1 MSVRQSRSRAVLP
14 YLALIAAFVMLPL
27 GTAFSKQLFPL
38 VGAAGTA
45 FYRVGFAA
53 LILLS
58 LWRPWRRAWS
68 RQEML
73 SMAAYGGALSGM
85 TLCFFIAL
93 RTLPLGV
100 TLAIE
105 LLGPLAM
112 SAFYARSL
120 RNLLS
125 VCLALTGVGLLL
137 PIRQDINSLDP
148 VGVAFALAAGAFWA
162 LYIICGAR
170 AARVHPG
177 HAVGIGLGFA
187 ALVIAPFGISSAGAG
202 LLVPSSVLLGL
213 VAATLSAVIPYSLE
227 MIALRGIPRPVF
239 GILIAAEPA
248 MGSLIGALFLLE
260 ALSLSQITAIGLIV
274 LAGIGAVS
282 KDI

>member
-1 MSVRQSRSRAVLP
+1 MSVSQSRSRAVLP
-14 YLALIAAFVMLPL
+14 YLALVAAFVMLPL

-53 LILLS
+53 FILLL

-68 RQEML
+68 RQELL
-73 SMAAYGGALSGM
+73 SMVAYGGALSGM
-85 TLCFFIAL
+85 TLCFFMAL
-93 RTLPLGV
+93 RTLPLGI

-112 SAFYARSL
+112 SALYARSL

-125 VCLALTGVGLLL
+125 VCLALGGVGLLL

-148 VGVAFALAAGAFWA
+148 IGVGFALAAGAFWA

-170 AARVHPG
+170 AAQVHPG
-177 HAVGIGLGFA
+177 HAVSLGLCFA
-187 ALVIAPFGISSAGAG
+187 ALIIAPFGISSAGVS
-202 LLVPSSVLLGL
+202 LLMPSSILLGL
-213 VAATLSAVIPYSLE
+213 VAAAISAVIPYSLE
-227 MIALRGIPRPVF
+227 MVALRSIPKPVF
-239 GILIAAEPA
+239 GVLLAAEPA
-248 MGSLIGALFLLE
+248 MGSLIGALWLLE
-260 ALSLSQITAIGLIV
+260 ALSLSQITAIVLIV

-282 KDI
+282 RT